1 VVGDRR
7 ILVID
12 DEAYVRD
19 LMMEVF
25 TREGFLVKT
34 ASDGETGLDLACTGA
49 FDLILLDLKLP
60 KINGLT
66 LLRSIMERDP
76 DTIVVVITAYG
87 SIETAIQAM
96 KLGAYDYVTKPFEID
111 QLLLIVNRAL
121 ERGNLIKE
129 NRYLHEELARNYKF
143 DGIVGKSPKMQEV
156 LKIASTVAPTD
167 ATVLIYGETGTGKE
181 LLARSIHY
189 QSPRANGPFVVMNCG
204 AIPETLLETELFGH
218 EKGAFTNA
226 LTARA
231 GKFERAEGGTIFLDE
246 IGDMSLAMQVKLL
259 RVLQEKTIERVGGS
273 RPIRVNVR
281 IIAATH
287 KDLKAAIREGKFRED
302 LYYRLAVVPLELP
315 PLRERREDIP
325 ALAQYFLKKY
335 REQLGKDVRNIS
347 PLAMRKLRSY
357 HWPGNVRELEYCIER
372 AVILANGPTIGV
384 EELWL
389 DSPVPPPEE
398 EEDLSLR
405 NVERKHI
412 LKVLRAVNWD
422 VESAAGK
429 LQVEVGDLL
438 ERMARYGITLEERL
452 QA

>member
-1 VVGDRR
+1 MGDRR

-76 DTIVVVITAYG
+76 DAIVVVITAYG

-111 QLLLIVNRAL
+111 QLMLIVNRAL
-121 ERGNLIKE
+121 ERGNLIRE

-143 DGIVGKSPKMQEV
+143 DGIIGKSPRMQEV

-287 KDLKAAIREGKFRED
+287 KDLKAAIREGRFRED

-347 PLAMRKLRSY
+347 PLAMRRLRSY

-389 DSPVPPPEE
+389 DPPAPPQE

-405 NVERKHI
+405 SVERKHI
-412 LKVLRAVNWD
+412 QRVLSEVNWD
-422 VESAAGK
+422 VESAARK

-438 ERMARYGITLEERL
+438 ERMAKYGITLEERL

>member
-34 ASDGETGLDLACTGA
+34 ASDGETGLDLACTGT

-143 DGIVGKSPKMQEV
+143 DGIIGKSPKMQEV

-422 VESAAGK
+422 VESAASK
-429 LQVEVGDLL
+429 LQVELGDLL

>member
-34 ASDGETGLDLACTGA
+34 ASDGETGLDLACTGT

-143 DGIVGKSPKMQEV
+143 DGIIGKSPKMQEV

-398 EEDLSLR
+398 EEDLSLK

-422 VESAAGK
+422 VESAASK
-429 LQVEVGDLL
+429 LQVELGDLL

>member
-1 VVGDRR
+1 MVGDRR

>member
-1 VVGDRR
+1 MVGDRR

-34 ASDGETGLDLACTGA
+34 ASDGETGLDLACTGT

-143 DGIVGKSPKMQEV
+143 DGIIGKSPKMQEV

-398 EEDLSLR
+398 EEDLSLK

-422 VESAAGK
+422 VESAASK
-429 LQVEVGDLL
+429 LQVELGDLL

>member
-1 VVGDRR
+1 VGDRR

-34 ASDGETGLDLACTGA
+34 ASDGETGLDLACTGT

-143 DGIVGKSPKMQEV
+143 DGIIGKSPKMQEV

-398 EEDLSLR
+398 EEDLSLK

-422 VESAAGK
+422 VESAASK
-429 LQVEVGDLL
+429 LQVELGDLL